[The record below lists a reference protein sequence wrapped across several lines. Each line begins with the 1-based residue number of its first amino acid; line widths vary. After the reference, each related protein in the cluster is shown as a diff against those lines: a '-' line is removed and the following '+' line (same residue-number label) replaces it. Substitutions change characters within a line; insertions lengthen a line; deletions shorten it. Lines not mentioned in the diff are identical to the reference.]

1 MHKIV
6 SLCKKSKKKN
16 YNYVVLI
23 KTQLLNA
30 FPGDHDLTFDLKTLK
45 YA

>member
-1 MHKIV
+1 MQKIQ
-6 SLCKKSKKKN
+6 KKN

-30 FPGDHDLTFDLKTLK
+30 FPGDHDLNFDLKT
-45 YA
+45 